1 MKSKIKLLLE
11 KLDRQNARAK
21 EVDIAFREAI
31 EERRKKID
39 PSKFSEK
46 KSFLKVKIF
55 SGSII
60 VANG

>member
-46 KSFLKVKIF
+46 KVSPK
-55 SGSII
+55 
-60 VANG
+60 